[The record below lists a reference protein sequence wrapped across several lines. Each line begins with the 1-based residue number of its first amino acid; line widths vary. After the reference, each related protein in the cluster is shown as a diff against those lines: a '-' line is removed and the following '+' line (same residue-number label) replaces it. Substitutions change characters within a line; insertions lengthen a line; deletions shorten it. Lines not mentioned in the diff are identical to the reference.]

1 MCDVHAD
8 AGVAGT
14 RTSGYEANARI
25 SSQFSVSFGHICGA
39 CFVTAC
45 HEWDALCIINSV
57 EHLKVTLTGDAK
69 CHVNTVRFQCVDED
83 SSAGSGV

>member
-14 RTSGYEANARI
+14 RTPGYEANTRI

-45 HEWDALCIINSV
+45 HESDALCIINSV

-69 CHVNTVRFQCVDED
+69 SHVNTVRFQCVDD
-83 SSAGSGV
+83 NSSAGSGV